1 MIKYYLNKG
10 DSIFMAKKGQIFKTY
25 TNEERIKIVQ
35 EYLNNEA
42 TPTMLSKKY
51 SISIKTIWNWISK
64 YKSKRYN
71 LLDNRPKM
79 SGNRKEENI
88 DYKERY
94 EILKKYQAFLKAQR
108 ERK

>member
-1 MIKYYLNKG
+1 
-10 DSIFMAKKGQIFKTY
+10 MAKKGQQFKKY

-51 SISIKTIWNWISK
+51 EISIKTIWNWISK
-64 YKSKRYN
+64 YKSKGYN
-71 LLDNRPKM
+71 LLDNRPKF
-79 SGNRKEENI
+79 SGNKKEENI

>member
-1 MIKYYLNKG
+1 
-10 DSIFMAKKGQIFKTY
+10 MAKKGQQFKKY

-42 TPTMLSKKY
+42 TPTILSKKY
-51 SISIKTIWNWISK
+51 EISIKTIWNWISK
-64 YKSKRYN
+64 YKSKGYN
-71 LLDNRPKM
+71 LLDNRPIL
-79 SGNRKEENI
+79 SGKRKEENI

-94 EILKKYQAFLKAQR
+94 EILKKFQAFLKAQR

>member
-1 MIKYYLNKG
+1 
-10 DSIFMAKKGQIFKTY
+10 MATKGQKFKKY

-35 EYLNNEA
+35 TYLNNEA

-51 SISIKTIWNWISK
+51 NISIKTIWNWISK
-64 YKSKRYN
+64 YRSKGYN
-71 LLDNRPKM
+71 LLDNRPILGGK
-79 SGNRKEENI
+79 RKEENI

>member
-1 MIKYYLNKG
+1 
-10 DSIFMAKKGQIFKTY
+10 MAKKGQVFKNY
-25 TNEERIKIVQ
+25 TNEERMKIVN

-51 SISIKTIWNWISK
+51 KISVKTIWNWITK
-64 YKSKRYN
+64 YKTQGYN
-71 LLDNRPKM
+71 LIDNRPKF
-79 SGNRKEENI
+79 SGNKKEENI

-108 ERK
+108 EKK

>member
-1 MIKYYLNKG
+1 
-10 DSIFMAKKGQIFKTY
+10 MAQKGQQFKKY

-42 TPTMLSKKY
+42 TPTILSKKY
-51 SISIKTIWNWISK
+51 NISIKTIWNWISK
-64 YKSKRYN
+64 YKSKGYN
-71 LLDNRPKM
+71 LLDNRPIL
-79 SGNRKEENI
+79 SGKRKEENI

>member
-1 MIKYYLNKG
+1 MIKYYLKKG
-10 DSIFMAKKGQIFKTY
+10 DSIFMAKKGQQFKKY
-25 TNEERIKIVQ
+25 TDKERIKIVQ

-51 SISIKTIWNWISK
+51 NISIKTIWNWISK
-64 YKSKRYN
+64 YRSKGYN

-79 SGNRKEENI
+79 SGNIKEKNI

-94 EILKKYQAFLKAQR
+94 EILKKYQPS
-108 ERK
+108 

>member
-1 MIKYYLNKG
+1 
-10 DSIFMAKKGQIFKTY
+10 MAKKGQQFRKY
-25 TNEERIKIVQ
+25 SDEERITIVQ
-35 EYLNNEA
+35 EYLNNKV

-51 SISIKTIWNWISK
+51 NISIKTIWNWISK
-64 YKSKRYN
+64 YKSKGYN

-108 ERK
+108 EKK

>member
-1 MIKYYLNKG
+1 
-10 DSIFMAKKGQIFKTY
+10 MAKKGQQFKKY

-42 TPTMLSKKY
+42 TPTILSKKY
-51 SISIKTIWNWISK
+51 EISIKTIWNWISK
-64 YKSKRYN
+64 YKSKGYN
-71 LLDNRPKM
+71 LLDNRSKF
-79 SGNRKEENI
+79 SGNKKEENI

>member
-1 MIKYYLNKG
+1 
-10 DSIFMAKKGQIFKTY
+10 MAKKGQVFKNY
-25 TNEERIKIVQ
+25 TNEERMKIVN
-35 EYLNNEA
+35 EYLNNDA

-51 SISIKTIWNWISK
+51 KISVKTIWNWITK
-64 YKSKRYN
+64 YKTKEYN
-71 LLDNRPKM
+71 LIDNRPKF
-79 SGNRKEENI
+79 SGNKKEEKI

>member
-1 MIKYYLNKG
+1 
-10 DSIFMAKKGQIFKTY
+10 MAQKGQQFKKY

-42 TPTMLSKKY
+42 TPTILSKKY
-51 SISIKTIWNWISK
+51 NISIKTIWNWITKYRSK
-64 YKSKRYN
+64 GYN
-71 LLDNRPKM
+71 LLDNRPKF
-79 SGNRKEENI
+79 SGKRKEENI

>member
-1 MIKYYLNKG
+1 
-10 DSIFMAKKGQIFKTY
+10 MAKKGQIFNSY
-25 TNEERIKIVQ
+25 TDDERIKIIN

-51 SISIKTIWNWISK
+51 NISVKTIWNWISK
-64 YKSKRYN
+64 YKSKGYN
-71 LLDNRPKM
+71 LIDNRPKF
-79 SGNRKEENI
+79 SGNKKEENI

-108 ERK
+108 EKK